1 MLYKEY
7 RYQPS
12 PAQPVLDFS
21 HQGRIV
27 YDNYNCAYNCTV
39 PVCSFCWQCC
49 ATCNTKAPGIGCYI
63 KFVCVSII
71 LYVDDILLLPSSV
84 TALQQLLRVCKAE
97 FACLDMAVVI
107 SACMRIV
114 SRHTVKCMNIR
125 IVSVRETL
133 CCNKIKYLGI
143 DLIAAIVS
151 SNFYM
156 ITLNASFV

>member
-1 MLYKEY
+1 MITI
-7 RYQPS
+7 
-12 PAQPVLDFS
+12 
-21 HQGRIV
+21 IV
-27 YDNYNCAYNCTV
+27 PIIV
-39 PVCSFCWQCC
+39 PYLFAVFVDSVVQRV
-49 ATCNTKAPGIGCYI
+49 KAPGSGCYI

-71 LYVDDILLLPSSV
+71 LYADDILLLPSSV

-156 ITLNASFV
+156 ITLNASFVEPSMQFLGKLRVLPHTKL